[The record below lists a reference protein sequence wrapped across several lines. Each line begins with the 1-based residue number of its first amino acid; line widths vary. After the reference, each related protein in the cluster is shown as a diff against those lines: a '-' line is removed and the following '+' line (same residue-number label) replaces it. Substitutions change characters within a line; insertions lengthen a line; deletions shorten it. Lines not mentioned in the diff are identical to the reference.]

1 MGGGKDMH
9 TYYYGKGQKGNQD
22 FLYPL
27 IINVVRAWGSWVGM
41 EIDGPLTFLSS
52 EQSQ

>member
-9 TYYYGKGQKGNQD
+9 TYHYGKGQKGNQD

-27 IINVVRAWGSWVGM
+27 IINVSGLGALG
-41 EIDGPLTFLSS
+41 
-52 EQSQ
+52 